1 MRAPTVGRKLYS
13 ALMFVLVS
21 VLGGVLV
28 AGLAVPTAGVSA
40 ELAKVSANALQ
51 ALPKDIETPPP
62 AEGST
67 VLMAD
72 GSVLTNFFDENRA
85 YVPLSE
91 ISDTMKQAQMAVE
104 DQRFYQHGALDMRGT
119 LRALV
124 QTSSG
129 NVQGGSTLSQQYVK
143 LALLDK
149 AVADNDEEAKAAA
162 YDRTFSRKLLELRY
176 AIALEEKLSKDEILE
191 RYLNLSYYGAG
202 AYGVEAAAKR
212 YFNTTA
218 KELNLPQAAMLAGL
232 VRNPA
237 TSDPIR
243 YEKIALER
251 RNNVLDVML
260 SQSGT
265 PEVWHFIPPV
275 TKAQVEAAKE
285 EGFDQGLVTQT
296 PHGCVASEFQNL
308 CNTVEKILLTMPSLG
323 PDTATRNRMIKRG
336 GLIIQTEIDGRTQ
349 RAAQTAVSEYVYP
362 TDPVIGLMVMIE
374 PGTGLI
380 KGMAQSRPNIG
391 TDPGETYLNY
401 TMEKDIGGAG
411 GFFGGSTYKMFV
423 LAAAI
428 AKGYPTSRSYD
439 APKVKDWNGE
449 QFRSCDGPFTL
460 DEKKGKWE
468 VTNAGGAGEFD
479 MYSGTKQSVNNYFV
493 ALEQDVGIC
502 DAARMAET
510 LGLKM
515 QGTTPEKASWN
526 PSFTLGTAESS
537 PISLANAY
545 ATLAA
550 RGMRCD
556 PILLKS
562 VTSKAGKEY
571 EVPQANC
578 EQVIPQEVADR
589 INDVMKGPFNGGTAS
604 RSNISG
610 YDLAGKTGTDGRNTK
625 AIWLVGYTPNL
636 AGAAMIGIDREHER
650 YQGIKDEDRRL
661 QGAPVRDGK
670 ARISGS
676 SGREAGQGIWLP
688 AMRAALDGMP
698 RDRFVKPKAYTP
710 PTISIPSCSGMG
722 LNACRATLQEAGFGT
737 SIVRIQ
743 NARAAGTFLGT
754 NPRGSA
760 PQYSTIKLL
769 VSAGPPKPPPPKPKP
784 EPAPTSAP
792 PSTEPPKEEP
802 PKQEPPPEEP
812 PKEKPPGTDPPGRG
826 RG

>member
-13 ALMFVLVS
+13 TLMFVLVS

-28 AGLAVPTAGVSA
+28 AGLAVPTAGVGA

-51 ALPKDIETPPP
+51 SLPREIEAPPP

-72 GSVLTNFFDENRA
+72 GSVLTNFFEENRA

-91 ISDTMKQAQMAVE
+91 ISDNMKQAQMAVE
-104 DQRFYQHGALDMRGT
+104 DQRFYQHGALDLRGT

-129 NVQGGSTLSQQYVK
+129 NLQGGSTLTQQYVK
-143 LALLDK
+143 LALIDK
-149 AVADNDEEAKAAA
+149 ALADNDKEGLAAA

-212 YFNTTA
+212 YFGTTA
-218 KELNLPQAAMLAGL
+218 KELDLQQSAMLAGL

-237 TSDPIR
+237 RSDPIG

-260 SQSGT
+260 GQAEKG
-265 PEVWHFIPPV
+265 EVWRFTPPV
-275 TKAQVEAAKE
+275 TKAAVEAAKA
-285 EGFDQGLVTQT
+285 EGFDRSKVTET
-296 PHGCVASEFQNL
+296 PHGCKAAEFQNL
-308 CNTVEKILLTMPSLG
+308 CVVVENILLTMPSLG
-323 PDTATRNRMIKRG
+323 PDPATRERAIKRG
-336 GLIIQTEIDGRTQ
+336 GLTIQTEIDVRTQ
-349 RAAQTAVSEYVYP
+349 RAAQQAVSNYVYP

-401 TMEKDIGGAG
+401 AMEKEIGGSA

-428 AKGYPTSRSYD
+428 NKGYPTSRSYD
-439 APKVKDWNGE
+439 APKVKNWHGE
-449 QFRSCDGPFTL
+449 VFRSCDGPFPL
-460 DEKKGKWE
+460 RGKNNKWE
-468 VTNAGGAGEFD
+468 VNNAGGAGEFD
-479 MYSGTKQSVNNYFV
+479 MYTGTRYSVNNFFV

-502 DAARMAET
+502 DSVRMAET
-510 LGLKM
+510 LGLKI
-515 QGTTPEKASWN
+515 QGKTVEQTSWE

-550 RGMRCD
+550 RGKRCD

-562 VTSKAGKEY
+562 VVNKSGKEF

-578 EQVIPQEVADR
+578 QQVIAPEVADR
-589 INDVMKGPFNGGTAS
+589 INDVMRGPFTGGTAS
-604 RSNISG
+604 SSNIRG
-610 YDLAGKTGTDGRNTK
+610 YSIAGKTGTDGRNTK

-636 AGAAMIGIDREHER
+636 AGAAMIGIDRTHER
-650 YQGIKDEDRRL
+650 FKGIRDENRRIQGVRI
-661 QGAPVRDGK
+661 RDGK
-670 ARISGS
+670 YGLRGS
-676 SGREAGQGIWLP
+676 SGGEAGLGIWRP
-688 AMRAALDGMP
+688 AMEVALEGMP
-698 RDRFVKPKAYTP
+698 RDGFVKPAAYTP
-710 PTISIPSCSGMG
+710 PKVDVPSCSGMG
-722 LNACRATLQEAGFGT
+722 LNQCRQVLQDAGFGT
-737 SIVRIQ
+737 SISRVE
-743 NARAAGTFLGT
+743 NARPAGTFLGIS
-754 NPRGSA
+754 PRGNA
-760 PQYSTIKLL
+760 PQFSTIRLT
-769 VSAGPPKPPPPKPKP
+769 VSSGPPPPPKVEPVSPPAQTAP
-784 EPAPTSAP
+784 EGQGAPAENT
-792 PSTEPPKEEP
+792 
-802 PKQEPPPEEP
+802 QG
-812 PKEKPPGTDPPGRG
+812 PG
-826 RG
+826 

>member
-13 ALMFVLVS
+13 TLMFVLVS

-28 AGLAVPTAGVSA
+28 AGLAVPTAGVGA

-51 ALPKDIETPPP
+51 ALPREIETPPP

-72 GSVLTNFFDENRA
+72 GTVLTNFFEENRA

-91 ISDTMKQAQMAVE
+91 ISDSMKQAQIAVE
-104 DQRFYQHGALDMRGT
+104 DQRFYEHGALDLKGT

-124 QTSSG
+124 RTSSG
-129 NVQGGSTLSQQYVK
+129 NMQGGSTLTQQYVK
-143 LALLDK
+143 LALIDK
-149 AVADNDEEAKAAA
+149 ALADNDKEALAAA

-176 AIALEEKLSKDEILE
+176 AIALEDKLSKDEILE

-212 YFNTTA
+212 YFGITA
-218 KELNLPQAAMLAGL
+218 KELNLEQSAMLAGL

-243 YEKIALER
+243 FPKIAIER

-260 SQSGT
+260 QQTNT
-265 PEVWHFIPPV
+265 PEVWHFISPV
-275 TKAQVEAAKE
+275 TKAQVAEAKATE
-285 EGFDQGLVTQT
+285 FDPANVTET
-296 PHGCVASEFQNL
+296 PHGCAAAEFQNL
-308 CNTVEKILLTMPSLG
+308 CVVVEKILLTMPSLG
-323 PDTATRNRMIKRG
+323 PDRETRERAIKRG
-336 GLIIQTEIDGRTQ
+336 GLTIQTEIDARTQ
-349 RAAQTAVSEYVYP
+349 RAAQESVSNYVYP

-380 KGMAQSRPNIG
+380 KAMAQSRPNIG
-391 TDPGETYLNY
+391 NEPGQTYMNY
-401 TMEKDIGGAG
+401 TMEKDIGMSN

-439 APKVKDWNGE
+439 APKTRDWDGE
-449 QFRSCDGPFTL
+449 TFRNCDGPFTFR
-460 DEKKGKWE
+460 DKKKGWT

-479 MYSGTKQSVNNYFV
+479 MYSGTKFSVNNFFV

-502 DAARMAET
+502 DSIKMAET
-510 LGLKM
+510 LGLKI
-515 QGTTPEKASWN
+515 QYGPNKDINSIASN

-550 RGMRCD
+550 RGLRCD

-562 VTSKAGKEY
+562 VVNKAGKNF

-578 EQVIPQEVADR
+578 QQVIPQEIADR
-589 INDVMKGPFNGGTAS
+589 ITDVMRGPFNGGTAS
-604 RSNISG
+604 SSNIRG
-610 YDLAGKTGTDGRNTK
+610 YSIAGKTGTDGRNTK

-636 AGAAMIGIDREHER
+636 AGAAMIGVDRTSD
-650 YQGIKDEDRRL
+650 YYKPIKDENRRI
-661 QGAPVRDGK
+661 QGAPIRDGK
-670 ARISGS
+670 ARLAGS
-676 SGREAGQGIWLP
+676 SGREAGVGIWLP
-688 AMRAALDGMP
+688 AMRVALDGMP
-698 RDRFVKPKAYTP
+698 RDGFVKPAAYTP
-710 PTISIPSCSGMG
+710 KTVDVPSCSGMG
-722 LNACRATLQEAGFGT
+722 LNQCRQVLQDAGFGT
-737 SIVRIQ
+737 SIVRVE
-743 NARAAGTFLGT
+743 NARPAGTFLGIS
-754 NPRGSA
+754 PRGRAQEFSTIRLQVSSGPAPKPAPKPADQPGSPPPSAAPSA
-760 PQYSTIKLL
+760 PA
-769 VSAGPPKPPPPKPKP
+769 SA
-784 EPAPTSAP
+784 AP
-792 PSTEPPKEEP
+792 PTQDAP
-802 PKQEPPPEEP
+802 
-812 PKEKPPGTDPPGRG
+812 R
-826 RG
+826 

>member
-13 ALMFVLVS
+13 ALMFLLVS

-28 AGLAVPTAGVSA
+28 AGIAVPTAGVAA

-72 GSVLTNFFDENRA
+72 GSVLTNFFEENRA

-104 DQRFYQHGALDMRGT
+104 DQRFYLHGALDLRGT

-124 QTSSG
+124 RTSSG
-129 NVQGGSTLSQQYVK
+129 NMQGGSTLTQQYVK

-149 AVADNDEEAKAAA
+149 AVADNDAEAKAAA
-162 YDRTFSRKLLELRY
+162 YDRTFARKLLELRY
-176 AIALEEKLSKDEILE
+176 AIALEERLSKDEILE

-212 YFNTTA
+212 YFGISA
-218 KELNLPQAAMLAGL
+218 KELNLTQSAMLAGL

-237 TSDPIR
+237 TTDPIK
-243 YEKIALER
+243 YQKIALER

-260 SQSGT
+260 GQSDK
-265 PEVWHFIPPV
+265 PEVWKFLPPV
-275 TKAQVEAAKE
+275 TKAQVDEAKA
-285 EGFDQGLVTQT
+285 EGFDPARVTET

-308 CNTVEKILLTMPSLG
+308 CSVVEKILLMMPSLG
-323 PDTATRNRMIKRG
+323 PDRETRERMIKRG
-336 GLIIQTEIDGRTQ
+336 GLVIQTEIDGRTQ
-349 RAAQTAVSEYVYP
+349 RAAQEAVSNYVHP

-380 KGMAQSRPNIG
+380 KAMAQSRPNIG
-391 TDPGETYLNY
+391 KNPGETYLNY
-401 TMEKDIGGAG
+401 TMEKEIGGTN
-411 GFFGGSTYKMFV
+411 GFFGGSTYKMFT

-439 APKVKDWNGE
+439 APKNRNWDGE
-449 QFRSCDGPFTL
+449 QFRSCDGPFTFRNQ
-460 DEKKGKWE
+460 KKGWT
-468 VTNAGGAGEFD
+468 VTNAGGAGDFD
-479 MYSGTKQSVNNYFV
+479 MYSGTRSSVNNYFV

-502 DAARMAET
+502 DTIKMAET
-510 LGLKM
+510 LGLRIQYGKQANGQPM
-515 QGTTPEKASWN
+515 TIKEQSYL
-526 PSFTLGTAESS
+526 PSFTLGAAESS

-562 VTSKAGKEY
+562 VVSKAGKEY

-578 EQVIPQEVADR
+578 QQVIPQQIADR
-589 INDVMKGPFNGGTAS
+589 INDVMQGPFNGGTAGGS
-604 RSNISG
+604 RIPG
-610 YDLAGKTGTDGRNTK
+610 YQLAGKTGTDGKDTK

-636 AGAAMIGIDREHER
+636 AGAAMIGIDATHEQFKGRR
-650 YQGIKDEDRRL
+650 YDDLRL
-661 QGAPVRDGK
+661 QGLRYRSGK
-670 ARISGS
+670 ATLSGS

-688 AMRAALDGMP
+688 AMRVALQGMP
-698 RDRFVKPKAYTP
+698 RESFVKPAAYTP
-710 PTISIPSCSGMG
+710 PTVDVPSCSGMG
-722 LNACRATLQEAGFGT
+722 LNQCRSALQAADFGT
-737 SIVRIQ
+737 SINRVESDRPE
-743 NARAAGTFLGT
+743 GTFLGIT
-754 NPRGSA
+754 PRGRA
-760 PQYSTIKLL
+760 PQFSTIRLN
-769 VSAGPPKPPPPKPKP
+769 VSSG
-784 EPAPTSAP
+784 PAPTPSAP
-792 PSTEPPKEEP
+792 PADPA
-802 PKQEPPPEEP
+802 Q
-812 PKEKPPGTDPPGRG
+812 PGTQPPANPGG
-826 RG
+826 PGG

>member
-1 MRAPTVGRKLYS
+1 
-13 ALMFVLVS
+13 MFLLVS

-28 AGLAVPTAGVSA
+28 AGVAVPAAGVTA

-72 GSVLTNFFDENRA
+72 GTVLTNFFDENRA

-104 DQRFYQHGALDMRGT
+104 DQRFYLHGALDLRGT

-124 QTSSG
+124 RTSSG
-129 NVQGGSTLSQQYVK
+129 NMQGGSTLTQQYVK

-149 AVADNDEEAKAAA
+149 AVADNDAEGIAAA
-162 YDRTFSRKLLELRY
+162 YDRTFARKLLELRY

-212 YFNTTA
+212 YFNVSA
-218 KELNLPQAAMLAGL
+218 KDLDLTQSAMLAGL

-243 YEKIALER
+243 YPKIALER

-260 SQSGT
+260 SQADK
-265 PEVWHFIPPV
+265 PEVWHFIPAV
-275 TKAQVEAAKE
+275 TKAQVAAAKE
-285 EGFDQGLVTQT
+285 TGFDPALVTET

-308 CNTVEKILLTMPSLG
+308 CNTVLEVLLQMPSLG
-323 PDTATRNRMIKRG
+323 PDRASRERMVERG
-336 GLIIQTEIDGRTQ
+336 GLTIQTEIDGRTQ
-349 RAAQTAVSEYVYP
+349 RAAQSAVSNYVHP

-391 TDPGETYLNY
+391 NNPGETFLNY
-401 TMEKDIGGAG
+401 AMEKEIGKAAG
-411 GFFGGSTYKMFV
+411 YFGGSTYKMFV

-428 AKGYPTSRSYD
+428 AKGYPTSRTYD
-439 APKVKDWNGE
+439 APKQRDWKGE
-449 QFRSCDGPFTL
+449 IFKNCDGPFRFNSPY
-460 DEKKGKWE
+460 DPR
-468 VTNAGGAGEFD
+468 NAGGSGTFD
-479 MYSGTKQSVNNYFV
+479 MYSGTKHSVNNYFI

-502 DAARMAET
+502 DSIRMAET
-510 LGLKM
+510 LGLKI
-515 QGTTPEKASWN
+515 QYKKGEDINVLSN
-526 PSFTLGTAESS
+526 YPSFTLGAAESS

-562 VTSKAGKEY
+562 VVNKAGKEF

-578 EQVIPQEVADR
+578 EQVIPPEIADR
-589 INDVMKGPFNGGTAS
+589 ITDVMRGPFNGGTAS
-604 RSNISG
+604 SSNIRG
-610 YDLAGKTGTDGRNTK
+610 YDLAGKTGTDGSNTK
-625 AIWLVGYTPNL
+625 AVWLVGYTPNL
-636 AGAAMIGIDREHER
+636 AGAAMIGIDPMHER
-650 YQGIKDEDRRL
+650 FKGQKYDNIKL
-661 QGAPVRDGK
+661 QNQPVRSGT
-670 ARISGS
+670 ARLRGS

-688 AMRAALDGMP
+688 AMRAALEGMP
-698 RDRFVKPKAYTP
+698 RDRFVP
-710 PTISIPSCSGMG
+710 PTRYVPPTVSVPSCSGLG
-722 LNACRATLQEAGFGT
+722 LNECRAVLQEAGFGT
-737 SIVRIQ
+737 SISRQ
-743 NARAAGTFLGT
+743 ENAKPAGTFLGIS
-754 NPRGSA
+754 PRDRA
-760 PQYSTIKLL
+760 PQFSTIRLL
-769 VSAGPPKPPPPKPKP
+769 VSSGPAPKP
-784 EPAPTSAP
+784 EPKPEPTPDPTSAP
-792 PSTEPPKEEP
+792 PSSEPPS
-802 PKQEPPPEEP
+802 EPPPAEP
-812 PKEKPPGTDPPGRG
+812 PRG

>member
-13 ALMFVLVS
+13 ALMFLLVS

-28 AGLAVPTAGVSA
+28 AGVAVPAAGVTA

-72 GSVLTNFFDENRA
+72 GTVLTNFFDENRA

-104 DQRFYQHGALDMRGT
+104 DQRFYLHGALDLRGT

-124 QTSSG
+124 RTSSG
-129 NVQGGSTLSQQYVK
+129 NMQGGSTLTQQYVK

-149 AVADNDEEAKAAA
+149 AVADNDAEGIAAA
-162 YDRTFSRKLLELRY
+162 YDRTFARKLLELRY

-212 YFNTTA
+212 YFNVSA
-218 KELNLPQAAMLAGL
+218 KDLDLTQSAMLAGL

-243 YEKIALER
+243 YPKIALER

-260 SQSGT
+260 SQADK
-265 PEVWHFIPPV
+265 PEVWHFIPAV
-275 TKAQVEAAKE
+275 TKAQVAAAKE
-285 EGFDQGLVTQT
+285 TGFDPALVTET

-308 CNTVEKILLTMPSLG
+308 CNVVLNVLKSMPSLG
-323 PDTATRNRMIKRG
+323 PDPAARERLIKRG
-336 GLIIQTEIDGRTQ
+336 GLTIQTEIDGRTQ
-349 RAAQTAVSEYVYP
+349 RAAQEAVSEYVHP
-362 TDPVIGLMVMIE
+362 TDPAIGLMVMIE

-391 TDPGETYLNY
+391 TNPGETYLNY
-401 TMEKDIGGAG
+401 TVERDLGGAA

-428 AKGYPTSRSYD
+428 AKGYPTSRTYD
-439 APKVKDWNGE
+439 APKVKDWHNE
-449 QFRSCDGPFTL
+449 VFRSCSGPFTFKG
-460 DEKKGKWE
+460 EKNSWR
-468 VTNAGGAGEFD
+468 VTNAGGGGEFD
-479 MYSGTKQSVNNYFV
+479 MYSGTKHSVNNYFV

-502 DAARMAET
+502 DSIKMAET
-510 LGLKM
+510 LGLKI
-515 QGTTPEKASWN
+515 QYAPKKGGGYQTIEDVSHN

-562 VTSKAGKEY
+562 VVNKAGKEF

-578 EQVIPQEVADR
+578 QQVIPQEIADR

-604 RSNISG
+604 RSRIPG

-650 YQGIKDEDRRL
+650 FKGIKDEDRRL
-661 QGAPVRDGK
+661 QGVRIRDNTYTL
-670 ARISGS
+670 SGS

-688 AMRAALDGMP
+688 AMRAALEGMP
-698 RDRFVKPKAYTP
+698 RDKFVPPTKYTP
-710 PTISIPSCSGMG
+710 PTVDVPSCSRMG
-722 LNACRATLQEAGFGT
+722 LNECRAVLQEAGFGT
-737 SIVRIQ
+737 SISRQ
-743 NARAAGTFLGT
+743 ENAQPAGTFLGIS
-754 NPRGSA
+754 PLDRA
-760 PQYSTIKLL
+760 PQFSTIRLL
-769 VSAGPPKPPPPKPKP
+769 VSSGPAPKP
-784 EPAPTSAP
+784 EPKPEPTPDPTSAP
-792 PSTEPPKEEP
+792 PSSEPPS
-802 PKQEPPPEEP
+802 EPPPAEP
-812 PKEKPPGTDPPGRG
+812 PRG